1 MGAIWDGFKE
11 ALAYALAFF
20 YDVIP
25 SYGIA
30 IILLTVTINLLLFPL
45 TLRQTRATRAFQ
57 AVQPEIRRIQK
68 QYKEEPEKLQ
78 QELMRVQRE
87 AGATPGGCIVP
98 LLVQMPILLALFQ
111 LLNDPAKYLP
121 AESALASEFS
131 TATFL
136 GMDLGTSP
144 SQAFQQG
151 FVVFLPYLLM
161 LLLMVGTQYVQQW
174 HAQPPTSPDAPAPAQ
189 TQQAITRI
197 LPLFIGFVS
206 WNFPAGVVLYW
217 ATSNLFRL
225 GQQLVIFRI
234 DGRPTAPGAT
244 PAKAAN
250 PPPEGAP
257 PNGPTAETKGDAPV
271 QKSNRPQGSA
281 RKRNRRRRG

>member
-25 SYGIA
+25 SYGLA
-30 IILLTVTINLLLFPL
+30 IILLTVSINLLLFPL

-57 AVQPEIRRIQK
+57 SVQPEIRRIQK

-87 AGATPGGCIVP
+87 AGATPVAASSHCWYRCRSSSP
-98 LLVQMPILLALFQ
+98 SSNCSTTRRNTCRRNRPWRASS
-111 LLNDPAKYLP
+111 PAP
-121 AESALASEFS
+121 PSSRWTWA
-131 TATFL
+131 
-136 GMDLGTSP
+136 SP

-174 HAQPPTSPDAPAPAQ
+174 HAQPPKNPDAPAPAQ

-225 GQQLVIFRI
+225 GQQILIFRI
-234 DGRPTAPGAT
+234 DGRPPAPGGTPASGNPRRAHRPTAPRPRRRGRS
-244 PAKAAN
+244 
-250 PPPEGAP
+250 
-257 PNGPTAETKGDAPV
+257 V
-271 QKSNRPQGSA
+271 QKANRPQGSA
-281 RKRNRRRRG
+281 KKRNRRRRG

>member
-25 SYGIA
+25 SYGLA
-30 IILLTVTINLLLFPL
+30 IILLTVSINLLLFPL

-57 AVQPEIRRIQK
+57 SVQPEIRRIQK

-121 AESALASEFS
+121 
-131 TATFL
+131 
-136 GMDLGTSP
+136 
-144 SQAFQQG
+144 
-151 FVVFLPYLLM
+151 
-161 LLLMVGTQYVQQW
+161 
-174 HAQPPTSPDAPAPAQ
+174 
-189 TQQAITRI
+189 R
-197 LPLFIGFVS
+197 
-206 WNFPAGVVLYW
+206 
-217 ATSNLFRL
+217 
-225 GQQLVIFRI
+225 
-234 DGRPTAPGAT
+234 
-244 PAKAAN
+244 
-250 PPPEGAP
+250 
-257 PNGPTAETKGDAPV
+257 
-271 QKSNRPQGSA
+271 NRPWRASSPVPPSSGWTSVPA
-281 RKRNRRRRG
+281 HHRRSSRALSCSSPIC

>member
-30 IILLTVTINLLLFPL
+30 IILLTVSINLLLFPL

-57 AVQPEIRRIQK
+57 SVQPEIRRIQK

-121 AESALASEFS
+121 PESALASEFS
-131 TATFL
+131 TAHFL

-174 HAQPPTSPDAPAPAQ
+174 HAQPPKNPDAPAPQ

-225 GQQLVIFRI
+225 GQQVVIFRI
-234 DGRPTAPGAT
+234 DGRPPAPGAT

-250 PPPEGAP
+250 PPPEGTP
-257 PNGPTAETKGDAPV
+257 PNGPTAETQGDAPV
-271 QKSNRPQGSA
+271 QKPNRPQGSA
-281 RKRNRRRRG
+281 KKRNRRRRG

>member
-25 SYGIA
+25 SYGLA
-30 IILLTVTINLLLFPL
+30 IILLTVSINLLLFPL

-68 QYKEEPEKLQ
+68 QYKQEPEKLQ

-111 LLNDPAKYLP
+111 LLRDPAKYLP
-121 AESALASEFS
+121 ADSALISEFS
-131 TATFL
+131 TAHFL
-136 GMDLGTSP
+136 GMDLSTSP

-151 FVVFLPYLLM
+151 FLVFLPYLIM

-174 HAQPPTSPDAPAPAQ
+174 HAQPPKNPDAPGPAQ

-225 GQQLVIFRI
+225 GQQVVIFRI
-234 DGRPTAPGAT
+234 DGRPAAPGAT

-250 PPPEGAP
+250 PPPEGAS
-257 PNGPTAETKGDAPV
+257 PNGATAETEGDSPV
-271 QKSNRPQGSA
+271 QKPNRPQGSA
-281 RKRNRRRRG
+281 KKRNRRRRG